1 MDAERAAPPTAGVPA
16 RRPEARGGA
25 GAPSRT
31 AAARPSGATRPRR
44 RASGAAAPPLR
55 PGAAV
60 EASDGRLGTV
70 EEVVVRPASGELAYL
85 VVRRG
90 WTDRLLHVAAEAVD
104 RVEGESVRLRVTRA
118 EAERRGAGVPP
129 EAAGGAVARQEGDR
143 VVVPILEERLG
154 AEVRPV
160 ALGELRVHKR
170 VETEEARVTQ
180 EVARDELIVER
191 VPVNRPL
198 EAPAASR
205 VEGDWFVVPIM
216 EEVLVVR
223 KQLMLKE
230 EVRIRRQP
238 VTEPREVRETL
249 RRERV
254 ELEDATRHGARG
266 AGAGAR
272 AAPPE
277 PKGRG
282 RRSGRGAAGT
292 GIA

>member
-1 MDAERAAPPTAGVPA
+1 MDAERAAPPTTGAPA
-16 RRPEARGGA
+16 KKSGAQGRARARGA
-25 GAPSRT
+25 VAPRV
-31 AAARPSGATRPRR
+31 
-44 RASGAAAPPLR
+44 R
-55 PGAAV
+55 PGDAV
-60 EASDGRLGTV
+60 EATDGRLGTV
-70 EEVVVRPASGELAYL
+70 EEVVVRPESGDLAYL

-90 WTDRLLHVAAEAVD
+90 WTDRLLHVAAGEVD
-104 RVEGESVRLRVTRA
+104 RLEKGTVRLRVTRD
-118 EAERRGAGVPP
+118 EAERLGAGVPQ
-129 EAAGGAVARQEGDR
+129 EASGGAVARQEGDR
-143 VVVPILEERLG
+143 VGVPVLEERLG
-154 AEVRPV
+154 TEVRAV
-160 ALGELRVHKR
+160 DLGELRVRKR
-170 VETEEARVTQ
+170 VETEEARVTR
-180 EVARDELIVER
+180 EVTRDELLVER

-205 VEGDWFVVPIM
+205 VEGDWFVVPVM

-238 VTEPREVRETL
+238 VTEPQEVRETL